1 MFRTA
6 ADIADPHP
14 LAPVELI
21 AGEVRVGAFS
31 PHRHETYTIAAT
43 TSGVQSFN
51 YRGDRRRSLPGQLL
65 VLHPDELHDGY
76 CSDAAGFS
84 YRAIYLPPAQVQG
97 VIGGVP
103 LPFLAGG
110 VSSDPELVGSA
121 LHLMATCATAAD
133 AFAYQDALHGL
144 VYAMQRSAGAAPSRR
159 TPNRAAVT
167 KVRDFL
173 DTLPGPGTGF
183 VALVSGPT
191 DRIDTWW
198 AEGFGT
204 LTQDWPGIT
213 VAVSMADADAL
224 GMLGKVDKAPVTAPA
239 GWTCEWFLS
248 DDKAACTS
256 TDGGVAGLVIRDAAD
271 HDEWLSSPD
280 KGADPGVYVTDVH
293 DGIFIS
299 VEGGQG
305 TTDAEVTTL
314 GEGLAWVD

>member
-1 MFRTA
+1 MCSSDLVATVSVAAGVVTGDGTA
-6 ADIADPHP
+6 ARDRSVATAPTTAP
-14 LAPVELI
+14 TTAAAPVTL
-21 AGEVRVGAFS
+21 RVG
-31 PHRHETYTIAAT
+31 
-43 TSGVQSFN
+43 QQLDL
-51 YRGDRRRSLPGQLL
+51 GD
-65 VLHPDELHDGY
+65 
-76 CSDAAGFS
+76 
-84 YRAIYLPPAQVQG
+84 
-97 VIGGVP
+97 
-103 LPFLAGG
+103 
-110 VSSDPELVGSA
+110 
-121 LHLMATCATAAD
+121 
-133 AFAYQDALHGL
+133 GL
-144 VYAMQRSAGAAPSRR
+144 VATIRTDQTGLYELGAS
-159 TPNRAAVT
+159 
-167 KVRDFL
+167 
-173 DTLPGPGTGF
+173 TLPGPGTGF